1 MDKTARKIKI
11 IKGLNLPI
19 SGQPDQGK
27 CEVKKASRVALLGP
41 DYIGAKPHFAVSV
54 GDNVKLGELLFTDRK
69 MPSVRYT
76 SPGSG
81 KVIAINRGEKRM
93 PLSVVVRIDGDDE
106 VTFNFYS
113 EHELPTLDRKYV
125 TGLLITSGLWT
136 SLRARP
142 FSKVADP
149 DTLPDSIFV
158 TAMDTNP
165 LAPSVSKTIKG
176 KEKQFKNGLTV
187 LSRLTGG
194 RIFLC
199 KSPDETIPYP
209 QLEPLSIVE
218 FAGPHPAG
226 NAGTHIHFLDPVSR
240 NRQVWYVNAQ
250 DVAAIGTLFVE
261 GRLDVERVISL
272 AGPSVR
278 TPRLIRTCIGVS
290 IDDITRGELVE
301 GENRTISG
309 SVLSGHTAEEATG
322 FLGRYHQQVSV
333 IPEGRKRDFLG
344 WMNFGFNHYSVKNI
358 VLSRLLPNK
367 LFDFTTSAHG
377 GRRAM
382 VPVGAY
388 EKVMPLDII
397 PTYLLRALEA
407 AEIDEAEKLGC
418 LELDE
423 EDLALCTFVCPSKID
438 HGAELRKNL
447 TLIEK
452 EG

>member
-1 MDKTARKIKI
+1 
-11 IKGLNLPI
+11 
-19 SGQPDQGK
+19 
-27 CEVKKASRVALLGP
+27 
-41 DYIGAKPHFAVSV
+41 
-54 GDNVKLGELLFTDRK
+54 
-69 MPSVRYT
+69 
-76 SPGSG
+76 
-81 KVIAINRGEKRM
+81 
-93 PLSVVVRIDGDDE
+93 
-106 VTFNFYS
+106 
-113 EHELPTLDRKYV
+113 
-125 TGLLITSGLWT
+125 
-136 SLRARP
+136 
-142 FSKVADP
+142 
-149 DTLPDSIFV
+149 
-158 TAMDTNP
+158 
-165 LAPSVSKTIKG
+165 
-176 KEKQFKNGLTV
+176 
-187 LSRLTGG
+187 
-194 RIFLC
+194 
-199 KSPDETIPYP
+199 
-209 QLEPLSIVE
+209 VE

-344 WMNFGFNHYSVKNI
+344 WMNSGFNHYSVKNI